1 MKPLRTSAIIHTFA
15 LAHVVATV
23 LCRLSGIDDSLLLTL
38 FTMALTILICFKHG
52 VSVEFTA
59 ASVVM
64 VNITGYLIGTG
75 WAWLISRIS
84 GSELIVHALSTF
96 LTTELLGWGTVGMIK
111 LFRIGGRKRNWTPR
125 VKWLLMA
132 VALVF
137 LLRLAYTEL
146 FSSRF
151 FSAESSYRIIS
162 LLLNNSVAILL
173 MLSANIIYIRLM
185 RKKCSLARP
194 AAKYTVFIIFVVS
207 TSALT
212 ALLAGFDL
220 PFSLNTTF
228 TTREFILLF
237 TIALIAELMFY
248 CLTYMADYAVVTRSA
263 MYLEREK
270 AHQAQYQY
278 LRLKQQV
285 NPHFLF
291 NSLNILDCLVC
302 EGKSGQASNYIH
314 KLAGMY
320 RYMLQNE
327 TSTLV
332 PLQDEIDF
340 VTKYVDMLKVR
351 FPEGIDL
358 KISVPQEL
366 MTLGVVPCAIQML
379 VENAIKHNIA
389 NKDNIL
395 HITVTARD
403 RNITVSNNITPKLS
417 AGESTRIGLTNIRQ
431 QYTDLC
437 GEPIT
442 VSDTGGQYTVTLPL
456 LDTPA
461 ARAAD
466 RMKTMTAR

>member
-75 WAWLISRIS
+75 WAWLTSRIS

-96 LTTELLGWGTVGMIK
+96 LTTELLGWGMVGMIK

-212 ALLAGFDL
+212 ALLAGFGL

-302 EGKSGQASNYIH
+302 EGKSGQASSYIH

-461 ARAAD
+461 GRAAD

>member
-96 LTTELLGWGTVGMIK
+96 LTTELLGWGMVGMIK
-111 LFRIGGRKRNWTPR
+111 LFRIGGRKRNWAPR

-212 ALLAGFDL
+212 ALLAGFGL

-302 EGKSGQASNYIH
+302 EGKSGQASSYIH

-461 ARAAD
+461 GRAAD

>member
-96 LTTELLGWGTVGMIK
+96 LTTELLGWGMVGMIK

-212 ALLAGFDL
+212 ALLAGFGL

-302 EGKSGQASNYIH
+302 EGKSGQASSYIH

-461 ARAAD
+461 VRAAD

>member
-194 AAKYTVFIIFVVS
+194 AAKYTVFIIFIVS

-302 EGKSGQASNYIH
+302 EGKSGQASSYIH

-395 HITVTARD
+395 HIAVTARD

-456 LDTPA
+456 LDTSA

>member
-96 LTTELLGWGTVGMIK
+96 LTTELLGWGMAGMIK

-173 MLSANIIYIRLM
+173 MLSANIIYVRLM

-212 ALLAGFDL
+212 ALLAGFGL

-302 EGKSGQASNYIH
+302 EGKSGQASSYIH

-461 ARAAD
+461 GRAAD